1 MSQREPRIQADES
14 GAIMVVGIV
23 MGAFLVGALWHV
35 ASIGDAIIWRERAQD
50 AADTAAFEAAVWNA
64 RGMNTLVLINII
76 MSLVMAVLVL
86 WRTAMVFLSVIVGVI
101 SISCLVS
108 IFLPNPATGAICS
121 VGGPRL
127 PWFAE
132 KLIKMKNKDDE
143 FSVKII
149 NILSGMS
156 MAQKVVST
164 ATPIVG
170 AVATSDD
177 ANDAYEVSAVWP
189 ATAALF
195 PTVERLTGSPFTP
208 CRSRS
213 PDPSV
218 DDFVQKRLGIGV
230 SLPSQEDRF
239 AVLCQKGGEF
249 LPNQIGG
256 FLERLGFTGAAGF
269 VDAVGGVIGA
279 ITGSLPGVF
288 CTPGATQIPQ
298 EIKDTLAGAAKN
310 RCEEKKRDSRV
321 FVTDSNGVSV
331 EKWPKEGGA
340 SGEYVD
346 EFDMD
351 DCMTKAS
358 KRTEIEGLNGR
369 KPDCARPAKVWEYAT
384 NGNVAMQAFSWV
396 DKEPKMLARND
407 KGLDVADGPQ
417 AGNVTEVETAW
428 TRAQAEMFFDCTGP
442 WATGACM
449 GNGGWALRW
458 KARLRRIQPVDQMIA
473 EAGEAVVVQSLVS
486 GLYRIFGKMTKNV
499 ARSRFGMPDILTTN
513 LADTWLTNEL
523 LRVQARNAAFRSDAF
538 ENVGSFLVRNPP
550 SRSTVIH

>member
-1 MSQREPRIQADES
+1 MSTPEQSLEKGES

-23 MGAFLVGALWHV
+23 MGAILVGAIWHI
-35 ASIGDAIIWRERAQD
+35 ASVGDAIIWRERAQD
-50 AADTAAFEAAVWNA
+50 AADSAAFEAAAWNA
-64 RGMNTLVLINII
+64 RGMNVLVLINIV
-76 MSLVMAVLVL
+76 MSLVMAILVL
-86 WRTAMVFLSVIVGVI
+86 WRMAMIFLSVIVGII

-108 IFLPNPATGAICS
+108 IFLPNPATGAVCT

-127 PWFAE
+127 PWFTE

-170 AVATSDD
+170 ALATADD
-177 ANDAYEVSAVWP
+177 TNDAYEVNAGFA

-195 PTVERLTGSPFTP
+195 PTVERLSGKPFTA
-208 CRSRS
+208 CKDRS
-213 PDPSV
+213 PNPSA
-218 DDFVQKRLGIGV
+218 DDFVQKRLGV
-230 SLPSQEDRF
+230 VFSLPSQEDRF

-249 LPNQIGG
+249 LPNQIAG
-256 FLERLGFTGAAGF
+256 FLERMGFDGGAGF
-269 VDAVGGVIGA
+269 IDAVGGVIGA

-288 CTPGATQIPQ
+288 CTPGATAIPQ
-298 EIKDTLAGAAKN
+298 EIKDTFAGAAKN

-331 EKWPKEGGA
+331 EKWPKEGGNP
-340 SGEYVD
+340 GEYVD

-358 KRTEIEGLNGR
+358 KRAEIEGLNGR
-369 KPDCARPAKVWEYAT
+369 KPDCARPFKVWEYAT

-396 DKEPKMLARND
+396 EKEPRMLSRND
-407 KGLDVADGPQ
+407 RGLDVADGPRL
-417 AGNVTEVETAW
+417 GNVTEAETGW
-428 TRAQAEMFFDCTGP
+428 TRAQAEMFYDCTGP
-442 WATGACM
+442 WAQGQCM
-449 GNGGWALRW
+449 MDSAWAIRW
-458 KARLRRIQPVDQMIA
+458 KARLRRIQPLDQMIA
-473 EAGEAVVVQSLVS
+473 EAGEAVVVNSVVS
-486 GLYRIFGKMTKNV
+486 GLYRIFGKMTKNL
-499 ARSRFGMPDILTTN
+499 ARSKLGMPDILTTN

-523 LRVQARNAAFRSDAF
+523 IRKRAREAAFRSDAF
-538 ENVGSFLVRNPP
+538 ENVGNFLVRNPP